1 MVTCVKLTENP
12 IHKLGQS
19 NAGSKQLSTSK
30 VQSVF
35 YSPLRKKWSDVHNT
49 INPAITLPSTTSWFP
64 KPCYSTSA
72 TTKATTHDNEQLN
85 IECGQVILQILW
97 VSEDSS
103 MPQEMRPL
111 TTRQQ
116 QRIDKKKKKMAAY
129 LEIAKL
135 NDQDIEAKQNAGSSN
150 SEGEGSELCPQEP
163 SRKKQRT
170 TEYQVWS
177 EKYTPGANHI
187 PVIPKNSVSHL
198 SNCQLG
204 LSSDKPTLHSD
215 SEHKDGS
222 FPRIEQMESNSK
234 HQTNWQETN
243 KMPDNDY
250 IKLKQEVRNRKNKFN
265 QVPHFR
271 LKSVGDKASVQ
282 LNEAQRCPLFLNDV
296 QHLLMFAL
304 LGHQSPYVPRWCHME
319 KYNRLSH
326 TIVLIV
332 EGISLYEYLAYESLF
347 PAITSLL
354 THRIEVVVPAQYNSS
369 LVREL
374 ALVPSTSLHKKQLIS
389 DYGNLEAALKN
400 NEEVFRALRAV
411 FPVAQVR
418 EDGKD
423 KVLASIPE
431 SDKYP
436 RTHLLLSA
444 WQMIE
449 EHYPLLLKGEMQSN
463 SICNC
468 ALRYTEYVFT
478 KSEYKEVTPNSP
490 MFALD
495 CEMCRTTTGELE
507 LTRASVVNEKLEVI
521 YDILVKPD
529 NHITDYLTRY
539 SGITE
544 IMLSEVTNKLSDVQK
559 DLINLLPPDAI
570 LVGHS
575 LNCDLHALQP
585 VAQMMHPYVIDTSVI
600 YNMAGDRSR
609 KCKLALLCD
618 RLLHESIQRSS
629 KGHSPIEDSQA
640 AMKLTQMK
648 LANTVE
654 FGDAVLMGRTKA
666 EKTLIRTL
674 EKEQAANISNQA
686 SKEKTAIVIASESV
700 IREYKLHLGNKEP
713 ASTCNVKC
721 VVADSN
727 SDVVT
732 QTCQVAL
739 EHHMTISHLRVDVSG
754 TLPPDDQLRQVDD
767 WCGKVWEHLAFNGL
781 CVVLFASRPGSV
793 NGACFVQVK
802 KLAKSSKRLG

>member
-1 MVTCVKLTENP
+1 MDP
-12 IHKLGQS
+12 
-19 NAGSKQLSTSK
+19 
-30 VQSVF
+30 
-35 YSPLRKKWSDVHNT
+35 R
-49 INPAITLPSTTSWFP
+49 
-64 KPCYSTSA
+64 
-72 TTKATTHDNEQLN
+72 
-85 IECGQVILQILW
+85 LQILW

-135 NDQDIEAKQNAGSSN
+135 NDQDIE
-150 SEGEGSELCPQEP
+150 
-163 SRKKQRT
+163 
-170 TEYQVWS
+170 VWS

-187 PVIPKNSVSHL
+187 PVNPKNSVSHL

-215 SEHKDGS
+215 SVHSDGS

-250 IKLKQEVRNRKNKFN
+250 IKLKQE

-423 KVLASIPE
+423 QVLASIPE

-449 EHYPLLLKGEMQSN
+449 EHYPLLLKGEMQSK
-463 SICNC
+463 
-468 ALRYTEYVFT
+468 YTEYVFT

-575 LNCDLHALQP
+575 LNCDLHAL
-585 VAQMMHPYVIDTSVI
+585 QMMHPYVIDTSVI

-754 TLPPDDQLRQVDD
+754 TLPPDDQLRQLDD

>member
-1 MVTCVKLTENP
+1 
-12 IHKLGQS
+12 
-19 NAGSKQLSTSK
+19 
-30 VQSVF
+30 
-35 YSPLRKKWSDVHNT
+35 
-49 INPAITLPSTTSWFP
+49 
-64 KPCYSTSA
+64 
-72 TTKATTHDNEQLN
+72 
-85 IECGQVILQILW
+85 
-97 VSEDSS
+97 
-103 MPQEMRPL
+103 MPPEMRPL

-135 NDQDIEAKQNAGSSN
+135 NDQDIEAKQNTGSSN

-177 EKYTPGANHI
+177 EKYSLGAN
-187 PVIPKNSVSHL
+187 PKNSASHQ

-204 LSSDKPTLHSD
+204 LPSDKPTPQHPNSV
-215 SEHKDGS
+215 HRDGS

-234 HQTNWQETN
+234 HQTNWQKTN
-243 KMPDNDY
+243 KIPDDDY

-326 TIVLIV
+326 TMVLIV

-354 THRIEVVVPAQYNSS
+354 AHRVEVVVPAQYNSS

-374 ALVPSTSLHKKQLIS
+374 ALVPSTALHKKQLIS

-411 FPVAQVR
+411 FPVAEVR

-423 KVLASIPE
+423 KVLGSIPE
-431 SDKYP
+431 SDNYP

-449 EHYPLLLKGEMQSN
+449 EHYPLLLKGEMQSKLAHIPQPSVLWLLPSFITRDKLYLSFFLILPIYFTSLS
-463 SICNC
+463 SICTTLSVGTISMAFSLSRRDC
-468 ALRYTEYVFT
+468 RASALGGNNSRMHSAGGVLFVTFKYSHGYAANRLIHPRYTEYVFT

-507 LTRASVVNEKLEVI
+507 LTRASLVNEKLEVM

-529 NHITDYLTRY
+529 NNITDYLTRY

-544 IMLSEVTNKLSDVQK
+544 KMLSEVTNKLSDVQK

-575 LNCDLHALQP
+575 LNCDLHALQ
-585 VAQMMHPYVIDTSVI
+585 MMHPYVIDTSVI
-600 YNMAGDRSR
+600 YNMTGDRSR

-618 RLLHESIQRSS
+618 RLLHESIQSSS

-640 AMKLTQMK
+640 AMKLAQMK

-674 EKEQAANISNQA
+674 EKEQAANIFNQA

-700 IREYKLHLGNKEP
+700 IREYKLHLGSKEP

-767 WCGKVWEHLAFNGL
+767 WCRKVWEHLAFNGL